1 MDNLEKFKHVLE
13 YFVAHL
19 SYVSSGNPQSI
30 GYLQYIK
37 PLVDDNTFNKAGKGW
52 MEHSIQNQIK
62 DWDMYGDNQLYIN
75 ITASF
80 GKYNTRGCY
89 LNWKDTGFNIA
100 ADWNGDSLVGL
111 RVLDYLYWEKPARWV
126 DKNKRYS
133 IDELGLF
140 KNGKYTAQF
149 VDFYDYYFDMI
160 KKLKK
165 EQCIEKYVNLLEKN
179 HNLILTGAPGT
190 GKTYLAKA
198 IARQMGGE
206 GNRVDFVQ
214 FHPSYDYT
222 DFIEGLRPVN
232 QNGTVVFERKDGV
245 FKAFCKDAVE
255 LSGANVNEEDAR
267 KMLEWFKSKPGMISI
282 PSVRSGN
289 NMSFEVKNG
298 TIFAISSSK
307 IYHSLK
313 EKSIVRYIMTNKYDL
328 RHESYEP
335 TVGQYIVENYPDKS
349 SAVSSGEK
357 EKFVFIIDEINRGE
371 ISKIFGELF
380 FAIDSGY
387 RGKKVATQYQNLV
400 ENDDIF
406 ADGFYVPD
414 NVYII
419 GTMNDIDRSVESMD
433 FAFRRRFAFKEVV
446 ASENTGMLDV
456 LGDELKEAAVLKMN
470 NLNAAIENCQELGR
484 QYQIGAAYFLKLQLY
499 DGSNEDRFSSLWENH
514 LRILLEDYLRGLPG
528 RDEKLNVFKA
538 EYDK

>member
-1 MDNLEKFKHVLE
+1 MNRKFFIGSVGRPDEGYDEENLQRCIENVAHFMHKDTIQKGVFDQVHKDDVFILKFREKFIAYGEVICTEVLE
-13 YFVAHL
+13 NDKFNGWTYLVRVKKWYFYSENDHKKGIGRYGVNDHIVQGSQYATIKEIDRDYGLNKVKEL
-19 SYVSSGNPQSI
+19 SVNSQEFYNKLVSEENMNE
-30 GYLQYIK
+30 Y
-37 PLVDDNTFNKAGKGW
+37 
-52 MEHSIQNQIK
+52 
-62 DWDMYGDNQLYIN
+62 
-75 ITASF
+75 
-80 GKYNTRGCY
+80 
-89 LNWKDTGFNIA
+89 
-100 ADWNGDSLVGL
+100 
-111 RVLDYLYWEKPARWV
+111 EK
-126 DKNKRYS
+126 
-133 IDELGLF
+133 
-140 KNGKYTAQF
+140 
-149 VDFYDYYFDMI
+149 
-160 KKLKK
+160 
-165 EQCIEKYVNLLEKN
+165 LLEKN
-179 HNLILTGAPGT
+179 KNLILTGAPGT

-198 IARQMGGE
+198 IARQIGAE
-206 GNRVDFVQ
+206 GNRVGFVQ

-222 DFIEGLRPVN
+222 DFMEGLRPVN

-245 FKAFCKDAVE
+245 FKAFCRDAVE

-313 EKSIVRYIMTNKYDL
+313 EKSIVRYIMTNKYDF

-335 TVGQYIVENYPDKS
+335 TVGKYIVDNYPYKS

-387 RGKKVATQYQNLV
+387 RGEKIATQYQNLV

-456 LGDELKEAAVLKMN
+456 LGDELRDVAVVKMN

-499 DGSNEDRFSSLWENH
+499 EGSNEDRFSSLWENH

-528 RDEKLNVFKA
+528 GAEKLNVFKA